1 VSIHPITLVE
11 QLELLVFMASMAMS
25 CGLLVLIRAQEGKSG
40 RAWLWTRAFVATS
53 LVTDLLFWK
62 LA

>member
-1 VSIHPITLVE
+1 MSIHPITLVE
-11 QLELLVFMASMAMS
+11 RLELLVFMASMAML
-25 CGLLVLIRAQEGKSG
+25 CGLLVLIRAQEGKAG
-40 RAWLWTRAFVATS
+40 RAWVWRWAFVTTS